1 MLMLNNLFKKYVSF
15 LGKFIPR
22 PPQLPVIGIDI
33 GTSAVKAVQII
44 AHQGGDLE
52 LGAWGVERIE
62 NGNIKAAL
70 QKLQT
75 KVNFI
80 GNVVTVTSVSGK
92 GTLIRYVDM
101 PIMPLEDLR
110 KSFVFELDKY
120 FPFDPQTI
128 YMDCAILEQKP
139 KEKKMAVL
147 VVAVK
152 KEIVDE
158 RIALFK
164 ELGVSL
170 SRVTVNSLAVANAFE
185 RLGPVNV
192 STDKAKAILDFGGS
206 VSSLLVVKDLSARF
220 TRDIFIG
227 SHEITQQ
234 IANILGVDAQKAEN
248 LKHDPA
254 ALQKPEVQ
262 EACEAAV
269 SNLVAEIRL
278 SLDYFMTERNILI
291 DELYLFGGGSLIAGI
306 ETIIAKQIGI
316 TVKRWDPLTDL
327 KLSPAVAATD
337 VKNYSTQLGAAIGLG
352 LVKA

>member
-1 MLMLNNLFKKYVSF
+1 MNFNNLFKNYVSF
-15 LGKFIPR
+15 LDQYVPKPPR
-22 PPQLPVIGIDI
+22 LPVVGIDI
-33 GTSAVKAVQII
+33 GTSAVKAVQISPLSS
-44 AHQGGDLE
+44 GLE
-52 LGAWGVERIE
+52 LSAWGVERIE
-62 NGNIKAAL
+62 NGNIKDAL
-70 QKLQT
+70 VKLQS
-75 KVNFI
+75 KVSFT

-110 KSFVFELDKY
+110 KSFAFELDKY

-128 YMDCAILEQKP
+128 YTDCAILEQRP
-139 KEKKMAVL
+139 KDKKMSVL

-158 RIALFK
+158 RINLFK
-164 ELGVSL
+164 EVGVSL
-170 SRVTVNSLAVANAFE
+170 NRITVNSLAVANAFE
-185 RLGPVNV
+185 RLGPV
-192 STDKAKAILDFGGS
+192 SPTTDKAKAILDFGGA
-206 VSSLLVVKDLSARF
+206 VSSLLVVKDFSPRF

-234 IANILGVDAQKAEN
+234 IANILGVDSHKAES
-248 LKHDPA
+248 LKLDPES
-254 ALQKPEVQ
+254 LQKPEVQ

-291 DELYLFGGGSLIAGI
+291 DELFLFGGGSLISGI
-306 ETIIAKQIGI
+306 ETIVGKQIGI
-316 TVKRWDPLTDL
+316 TVKRWDPLNDL
-327 KLSPAVAATD
+327 KFSPAVAGSD

-352 LVKA
+352 LVKS

>member
-1 MLMLNNLFKKYVSF
+1 MNVNNLFKNYVAF
-15 LGKFIPR
+15 LERFVPK
-22 PPQLPVIGIDI
+22 PPQLPVVGIDI
-33 GTSAVKAVQII
+33 GTSAVKAVQISAI
-44 AHQGGDLE
+44 SDGLE
-52 LGAWGVERIE
+52 LGAWGVERII
-62 NGNIKAAL
+62 NGNIKEAL
-70 QKLQT
+70 LKLKE
-75 KVNFI
+75 KVNFS
-80 GNVVTVTSVSGK
+80 GDVVTVSSVSGK

-110 KSFVFELDKY
+110 KSFAFELDKY

-128 YMDCAILEQKP
+128 YTDCAILEQKP

-158 RIALFK
+158 RINLFK
-164 ELGVSL
+164 DVGVSL
-170 SRVTVNSLAVANAFE
+170 NRITVNSLAVANAFE
-185 RLGPVNV
+185 RLGPISP
-192 STDKAKAILDFGGS
+192 STDKAKAILDFGGA
-206 VSSLLVVKDLSARF
+206 VSSLLVVKDFSPRF

-234 IANILGVDAQKAEN
+234 IANILGIDPQKAES
-248 LKHDPA
+248 LKLDPE
-254 ALQKPEVQ
+254 ALSKPEVQ

-291 DELYLFGGGSLIAGI
+291 DELFLFGGGSLISGI
-306 ETIIAKQIGI
+306 ENIVGKQIGI

-327 KLSPAVAATD
+327 KLSTAVSATD

>member
-1 MLMLNNLFKKYVSF
+1 MDLNSLFKNYVTF
-15 LGKFIPR
+15 LEQFVPKPPR
-22 PPQLPVIGIDI
+22 LPVIGIDI
-33 GTSAVKAVQII
+33 GTSAVKAVQINP
-44 AHQGGDLE
+44 HPSGLE

-62 NGNIKAAL
+62 NGNIKDAL
-70 QKLQT
+70 TKLQA
-75 KVNFI
+75 KINFS
-80 GNVVTVTSVSGK
+80 GNVVTVSAVSGK

-110 KSFVFELDKY
+110 KSFAFELDKY

-128 YMDCAILEQKP
+128 YTDCAILEQKP

-152 KEIVDE
+152 KEMVDE
-158 RIALFK
+158 RINLFK
-164 ELGVSL
+164 EAGVSL
-170 SRVTVNSLAVANAFE
+170 NRITVNSLAVANAFE
-185 RLGPVNV
+185 RLGPISVA
-192 STDKAKAILDFGGS
+192 TDKAKAILDFGGA
-206 VSSLLVVKDLSARF
+206 VSSLLVVKDFSPRF

-234 IANILGVDAQKAEN
+234 IANILGIDSQKAES
-248 LKHDPA
+248 LKHDPQ
-254 ALQKPEVQ
+254 ALEKPEVQ

-278 SLDYFMTERNILI
+278 SLDYFMTERNVLI
-291 DELYLFGGGSLIAGI
+291 DELFLFGGGSLISGI
-306 ETIIAKQIGI
+306 ENIIGKQIGI
-316 TVKRWDPLTDL
+316 AVKRWDPLTDL

-352 LVKA
+352 LVKP